1 MKVRITLSV
10 DVEVYRNF
18 KALCAKKGVTVSEE
32 VEKFMR
38 ERLREE
44 GGA

>member
-1 MKVRITLSV
+1 MKIRITLSV

-32 VEKFMR
+32 VEKFMKKA
-38 ERLREE
+38 LDE
-44 GGA
+44 GF